1 MSLIAGFSVAS
12 TTRRLGLS
20 QLSGRSCSLPFQVSD
35 LSVECLPIGGVAYGG
50 RQTFESPDPAWIC
63 LDEAGPFGF
72 GQVRPPER
80 SFPGTHVRRNTGSR
94 CEPYRIDELG
104 ADLNAME
111 AYAVKAFPEQ
121 CRARVATH
129 MGLSPAQL
137 DRRGDIDVASGA
149 LSLSRWPT
157 EPDARLVQCLAV
169 TRQATVGTL
178 EGLGDKPLPSG
189 TLSTTPAP
197 GAGSPTGRSGSNL
210 EEAEAAERRAICQ
223 RYGSNPQKPAY
234 C

>member
-1 MSLIAGFSVAS
+1 MLPAELRECFRDVAPPPTAKFEGFTSCDQPHEGETLLRFVS
-12 TTRRLGLS
+12 T
-20 QLSGRSCSLPFQVSD
+20 
-35 LSVECLPIGGVAYGG
+35 
-50 RQTFESPDPAWIC
+50 DPK
-63 LDEAGPFGF
+63 
-72 GQVRPPER
+72 
-80 SFPGTHVRRNTGSR
+80 
-94 CEPYRIDELG
+94 IDELG
-104 ADLNAME
+104 TDLNALE

-129 MGLSPAQL
+129 MGLTPAQL

-178 EGLGDKPLPSG
+178 EGLGEKPLPSG

-197 GAGSPTGRSGSNL
+197 GAGSPTARSGSNL

-223 RYGSNPQKPAY
+223 RYGSHPQKPAY